1 MKVIRDSNLHTHR
14 GTLECILKE
23 LRDKRDSIVNISSN
37 SLNAYFDNIYVN
49 HLEERTDRLEILN
62 RQFKQ
67 LNSTYTLFNA
77 IRHKDGSVG
86 NKLSFIK
93 ILELAMSRGEKRI
106 LFLEDDV
113 LFRKCILDDI
123 GSIME
128 AVRETDCEIL
138 CFHNPQIHKLTN
150 EQMKEIVVRMSRKPW
165 CTQCLYLNNLEK
177 IYSHMKK
184 KETDK
189 NGLDYT
195 LVNSGLITYCTGKEY
210 ALQLDD
216 YSDIEGKVMKRF
228 KHKDDYKDLLTGE

>member
-1 MKVIRDSNLHTHR
+1 MVGTERMKILHETPKLIIP
-14 GTLECILKE
+14 TTKE
-23 LRDKRDSIVNISSN
+23 MKATPSN

-93 ILELAMSRGEKRI
+93 IIELAMSRGEKRI

-123 GSIME
+123 GSIMK

-138 CFHNPQIHKLTN
+138 CFHNPQIVKLT
-150 EQMKEIVVRMSRKPW
+150 EDEKKMLIVRRKHKIW
-165 CTQCLYLNNLEK
+165 CNQCLYLSNLGK
-177 IYSHMKK
+177 IYEHV
-184 KETDK
+184 KERESNT

-195 LVNSGLITYCTGKEY
+195 LVYSRLISYCTGKEY
-210 ALQLDD
+210 AIQLDD
-216 YSDIEGKVMKRF
+216 YSNIKNRIMRRF
-228 KHKDDYKDLLTGE
+228 DHRRIYEDLL